1 MMWMKPFVDFAHVIY
16 LASVSASAF
25 IELLQSKTEAIFLFV
40 AGWKA
45 VSEKGLS
52 IYFSLALPLT
62 VLRSPLF
69 VSAACAGIS
78 IASLRHISAVHE
90 QYREGNLDVIRIFGF
105 NDSRR
110 TYFRTSF
117 AYIYFALPSRYAEL
131 WFLLHSQRKLYLKI
145 TL

>member
-16 LASVSASAF
+16 LTSVSASAF
-25 IELLQSKTEAIFLFV
+25 MELLQSQTEAIFSFV

-69 VSAACAGIS
+69 VPAACAGIS
-78 IASLRHISAVHE
+78 IASLRHIPAVHE
-90 QYREGNLDVIRIFGF
+90 QYREGNLDVIRIFGLTVPEGPISERASHVSI
-105 NDSRR
+105 SR
-110 TYFRTSF
+110 
-117 AYIYFALPSRYAEL
+117 
-131 WFLLHSQRKLYLKI
+131 FLHAIRNSGFCC
-145 TL
+145 TLNENFT